1 MMHSSISR
9 QYINSIRAHDYY
21 SAFSVQEDKLDRVKL
36 IVQSIR
42 EEYPHFESMIERIV
56 ALM

>member
-21 SAFSVQEDKLDRVKL
+21 SAISVQEDKLDRVKL